1 MAREVTVVQAIRETL
16 GWLLESDEG
25 ILVFGEDV
33 GKPGGAFGVTRGL
46 QERFGS
52 DRVFDTPIS
61 ESAIVGAA
69 TGAAMMGLRPICE
82 IMWIDFALLAMDQ
95 IINQAAKV
103 RYMSES
109 RLSVPI
115 VIRTQQGVTE
125 GSSSQ
130 HSQSFE
136 ALFAHIPGLKVVIPS
151 RPADFSSLLI
161 AAAQDPDPVLFI
173 EHRSL
178 YGVKG
183 ELPDVMEPANVGQAE
198 VVRSG
203 EDVTVISWG
212 TGLHISLAAAQ
223 IADSSGLSVEVI
235 DLRWLEPLDF
245 ASIAAS
251 VEKTGRAV
259 VVHEAVLKGGFGA
272 EVAARIAEECFWELD
287 APVRRVGAAFVPMP
301 HAPVLQDAILPNA
314 RHLAQVLARTV
325 QV

>member
-33 GKPGGAFGVTRGL
+33 GKPGGVFGVTRGL

>member
-33 GKPGGAFGVTRGL
+33 GKPGGVFGVTRGL

-69 TGAAMMGLRPICE
+69 TGAAMMGLCPICE